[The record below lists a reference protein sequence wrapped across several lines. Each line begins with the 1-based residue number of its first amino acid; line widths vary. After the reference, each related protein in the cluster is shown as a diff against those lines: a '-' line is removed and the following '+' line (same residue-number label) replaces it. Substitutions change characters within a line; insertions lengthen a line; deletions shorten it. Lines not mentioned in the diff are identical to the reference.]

1 MVLQNLHGLHMWLLA
16 CMLRDNLLYKTVVFI
31 INLERDKDRERGST
45 SKLIFSEANIES
57 TI

>member
-16 CMLRDNLLYKTVVFI
+16 CMLRDNLLYKTGVFI
-31 INLERDKDRERGST
+31 INLAREEVLAS
-45 SKLIFSEANIES
+45 LIFSEANIES